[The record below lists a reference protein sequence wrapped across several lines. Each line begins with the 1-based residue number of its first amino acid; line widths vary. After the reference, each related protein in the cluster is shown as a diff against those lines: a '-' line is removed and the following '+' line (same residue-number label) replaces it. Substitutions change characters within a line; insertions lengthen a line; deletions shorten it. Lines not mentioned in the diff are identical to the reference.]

1 MIDTDKY
8 EGHSEDEWILV
19 DDKYIIMKNKTGNV
33 AKFDTRYKTGV
44 KVSQPDMDLIQDAP
58 KLLAEVKRLGEQNTL
73 LASQVRLAYEWV
85 EAFHNEGTMISFI
98 EHVYGD
104 EEG

>member
-8 EGHSEDEWILV
+8 EGHSEDQWILV

-58 KLLAEVKRLGEQNTL
+58 LLLEEVKRLLEFKDSLKTELDVRGYDVFTHWERIIWGE
-73 LASQVRLAYEWV
+73 
-85 EAFHNEGTMISFI
+85 
-98 EHVYGD
+98 
-104 EEG
+104 EE